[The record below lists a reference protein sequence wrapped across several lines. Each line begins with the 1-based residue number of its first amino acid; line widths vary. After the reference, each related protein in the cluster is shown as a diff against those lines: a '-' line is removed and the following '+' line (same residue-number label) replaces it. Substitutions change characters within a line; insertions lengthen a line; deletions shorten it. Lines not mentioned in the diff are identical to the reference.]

1 MKITGVILAAGASSR
16 MGSTNKLLLKY
27 KSHTIIEEVLEQLS
41 HSEVD
46 DILIITGFEKARIE
60 KAVVDQLTDR
70 VTLVHN
76 SNYRL
81 GRAESI
87 KCAVKTVA
95 HRSDAMLF
103 MVGDKPGVTTAL
115 IDKAIDRYRKD
126 RPAVLYVETPSGRG
140 HPIIFSKVLYDELLS
155 LQGDRIGD
163 ELVAKYEADL
173 VKLKDKTHQMD
184 INNEAD
190 YNILLAAHVAGS
202 TS

>member
-1 MKITGVILAAGASSR
+1 
-16 MGSTNKLLLKY
+16 MGSANKLLLKY
-27 KSHTIIEEVLEQLS
+27 KSHTIIEEVMEQML

-87 KCAVKTVA
+87 KCAVRSVA
-95 HRSDAMLF
+95 HSSDAMLF

-115 IDKAIDRYRKD
+115 IDKAIVRYRKD
-126 RPAVLYVETPSGRG
+126 RPAVLYVETPTGRG
-140 HPIIFSKVLYDELLS
+140 HPVIFSKALYDELLS
-155 LQGDRIGD
+155 LNGDRIGD

-173 VKLKDKTHQMD
+173 VTLKDKTIQVD
-184 INNEAD
+184 INNESD
-190 YNILLAAHVAGS
+190 YSILLSTDVAG
-202 TS
+202 TEADKKMC